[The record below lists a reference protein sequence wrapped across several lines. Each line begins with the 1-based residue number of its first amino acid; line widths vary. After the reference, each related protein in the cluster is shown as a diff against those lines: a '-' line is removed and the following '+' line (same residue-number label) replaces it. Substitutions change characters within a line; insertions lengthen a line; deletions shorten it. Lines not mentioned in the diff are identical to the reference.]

1 MPELTVMKYNRLMMA
16 ILGVNPYSF
25 ASLSMIWLGMLS
37 PFFIVITLFTSATLA
52 ALYAYRETRL
62 SLMVEAVA
70 IVICALASVF
80 AYLNMI
86 WQANSVGVLNLKLQ
100 KVVDQGR
107 KIIKRIYLYFNTQ
120 Y

>member
-16 ILGVNPYSF
+16 VLGVNPYSF
-25 ASLSMIWLGMLS
+25 ASLPMVWLSVLC
-37 PFFIVITLFTSATLA
+37 PFFIVITLFTCATLA
-52 ALYAYRETRL
+52 ALYAYRETSL
-62 SLMVEAVA
+62 SSMVEAVA

-80 AYLNMI
+80 SYLNMI

-100 KVVDQGR
+100 KIVDQG
-107 KIIKRIYLYFNTQ
+107 KRIYLYFNTQ